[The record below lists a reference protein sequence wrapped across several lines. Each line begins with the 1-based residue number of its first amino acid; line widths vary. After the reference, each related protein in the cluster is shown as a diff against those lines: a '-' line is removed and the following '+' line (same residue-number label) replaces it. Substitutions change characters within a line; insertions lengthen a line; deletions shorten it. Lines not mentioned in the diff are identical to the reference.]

1 MINLG
6 EGPEEAQDAP
16 INQDQITDVLFL
28 LQLPKR
34 AHNAQQQFTGFEI
47 YDCRN
52 SGGATDWNSNS
63 DSRLL

>member
-1 MINLG
+1 MINLR

-34 AHNAQQQFTGFEI
+34 AHN
-47 YDCRN
+47 DH
-52 SGGATDWNSNS
+52 
-63 DSRLL
+63 